1 MNIIYADIIL
11 FDSIGMSYD
20 GNTMHTQGM
29 GGSEF
34 QAILLLEELAKL
46 GKSVICLNNVKEQVK
61 INGVM
66 YLSNT
71 TVNQYQFQC
80 KNLII
85 HRYSDI
91 PKIAHKKAFVWATD
105 LNGPHNLK
113 FYTLFEQN
121 KLELICL
128 SEFQTKQFPD
138 NWTKHVIYFIIPD
151 YVYDYELPAEKS
163 GYVYASSL
171 MKGYNG
177 TLEYWKYLKSHGVFN
192 GKQLNV
198 CLPGYDN
205 PSSDI
210 SMPLYDVNYL
220 NTLPFKDVVHTI
232 AKCEGMFYV
241 NIMPETFGISVVL
254 AEILQTTP
262 YVLGLNGLGALPE
275 LLHSKTLTTDMR
287 TFINYFKTEKSQ
299 PVKARTFKS
308 EMVMKKWKKVLD
320 L

>member
-1 MNIIYADIIL
+1 
-11 FDSIGMSYD
+11 
-20 GNTMHTQGM
+20 M
-29 GGSEF
+29 G
-34 QAILLLEELAKL
+34 EEKH
-46 GKSVICLNNVKEQVK
+46 E
-61 INGVM
+61 
-66 YLSNT
+66 
-71 TVNQYQFQC
+71 
-80 KNLII
+80 
-85 HRYSDI
+85 
-91 PKIAHKKAFVWATD
+91 
-105 LNGPHNLK
+105 
-113 FYTLFEQN
+113 N

-128 SEFQTKQFPD
+128 SEFQSNQFPG
-138 NWTKHVIYFIIPD
+138 NWKKHVIYFMIPD
-151 YVYDYELPAEKS
+151 WVYDYELPQEKS

-177 TLEYWKYLKSHGVFN
+177 TLEYWKFLKSNGVFN

-210 SMPLYDVNYL
+210 SMPIYDINYL
-220 NTLPFKDVVHTI
+220 NTIPFKEVVDVV

-287 TFINYFKTEKSQ
+287 SFINYFKNEKSQ

-308 EMVMKKWKKVLD
+308 EMIMKRWKKILD
-320 L
+320 N

>member
-1 MNIIYADIIL
+1 MNTIYADVIL
-11 FDSIGMSYD
+11 FDSIGMSYN
-20 GNTMHTQGM
+20 GNTLYTQGM

-34 QAILLLEELAKL
+34 QAILLLEELSKL
-46 GKSVICLNNVKEQVK
+46 GKSVICLNNVTEQKK

-66 YLSNT
+66 YLPNT
-71 TVNQYQFQC
+71 SVNEYQFQC
-80 KNLII
+80 NNLII

-128 SEFQTKQFPD
+128 SEFQANQFPG
-138 NWTKHVIYFIIPD
+138 NWTKHVIYFVIPD
-151 YVYDYELPAEKS
+151 WVYDYKLPQEKS

-171 MKGYNG
+171 MKGYSG
-177 TLEYWKYLKSHGVFN
+177 TLEYWKFLKTNGVFN

-210 SMPLYDVNYL
+210 SMPIYDVNYL
-220 NTLPFKDVVHTI
+220 NTLPFKDVVDTI
-232 AKCEGMFYV
+232 ARCEGMFYV

-287 TFINYFKTEKSQ
+287 TFINYFKNEKSQ
-299 PVKARTFKS
+299 TVKVRTFKS
-308 EMVMKKWKKVLD
+308 EMVMKKWKKVLNI
-320 L
+320 

>member
-1 MNIIYADIIL
+1 MNTIYADVIL
-11 FDSIGMSYD
+11 FDNIGMVYN
-20 GNTMHTQGM
+20 GNTLHTEGM

-34 QAILLLEELAKL
+34 QVILLLEELAKM
-46 GKSVICLNNVKEQVK
+46 GKSVICLNNTKEQLK
-61 INGVM
+61 INNVM
-66 YLSNT
+66 YLPHTNI
-71 TVNQYQFQC
+71 NQYEFKC

-85 HRYSDI
+85 HRSSDI
-91 PKIAHKKAFVWATD
+91 PKIAHRKAFLWVTD

-113 FYTLFEQN
+113 FYNLFEQN

-128 SEFQTKQFPD
+128 SEFQASLFPST
-138 NWTKHVIYFIIPD
+138 WTKHVIYFMIPD
-151 YVYDYELPAEKS
+151 WVYDYELPQEKS

-177 TLEYWKYLKSHGVFN
+177 TLEYWKYLKSQNLLN

-210 SMPLYDVNYL
+210 SMPIYDINYL
-220 NTLPFKDVVHTI
+220 NTLPFKEVVSTI
-232 AKCEGMFYV
+232 ANCEGMFYV

-262 YVLGLNGLGALPE
+262 YVLGLNGLGSLRE
-275 LLHSKTLTTDMR
+275 VLNGSTITTDMK
-287 TFINYFKTEKSQ
+287 TFVDYFKKEKPQ
-299 PVKARTFKS
+299 PTKPRQFKS
-308 EMVMKKWKKVLD
+308 EMVMKRWKKILAN
-320 L
+320 